1 MYIPRSTTEGLSSAI
16 THALQELS
24 MASPSGGLTKE
35 GRSSLIGIVIAMVG
49 NVLISLALNTQRY
62 AHMRLSKER
71 DQAESKRK
79 SEESTESGETVPLL
93 AKHDRDDKEQ
103 TDDADKN
110 KSYLRS
116 PIWWIG
122 ITLMTVGEAGN
133 FIAYGFAPASVVS
146 PLGVVALVSNCLIA
160 PLLLHERFRLRDGA
174 GVLIAIGGCVTVVLS
189 ASGSDPRLDPKTL
202 FALISTWEFTAYL
215 ITTHAMII
223 GLSILSNRYGDRTIL
238 IDVGLVALFGGY
250 TALAT
255 KGVASLISNIGWA
268 VFTTPITYVLTF
280 AVVAT
285 AVMQIKYINRA
296 LQRFP
301 ATVVIPTQFVLFTI
315 SVIVGSSILY
325 RDFERRD
332 TSDAGKFIGGC
343 LLTFIGVWAIT
354 SGRSSPD
361 ADAEAQDT
369 EHGSPPEVRER
380 STNPALLIT
389 PSQLES
395 PIAPHLTPAT
405 LSAIHPRS
413 ATDGTPSM
421 PQLHATTSAPSIPQ
435 LRPST
440 PHKTSSPAVPQTPE
454 RGTLARNRSSIAGLI
469 PEIGA
474 LTSPLSGSLSAVV
487 ADELRRNGSM
497 RRRSSLRPR
506 SGLIS
511 GDVEEAEE
519 GEPLGRERSLST
531 SVRGV
536 FRRGESGRG

>member
-1 MYIPRSTTEGLSSAI
+1 
-16 THALQELS
+16 
-24 MASPSGGLTKE
+24 MANPNGGLTKE

-79 SEESTESGETVPLL
+79 SEEASASGETVPLL
-93 AKHDRDDKEQ
+93 SKHTDSEDKEK
-103 TDDADKN
+103 DDEAEKS

-223 GLSILSNRYGDRTIL
+223 GLSILSNKYGDKTIL

-354 SGRSSPD
+354 SGRSSQD
-361 ADAEAQDT
+361 SENDAEAA
-369 EHGSPPEVRER
+369 ENASPPEVRER

-421 PQLHATTSAPSIPQ
+421 PQLHATTSAPSVPQ

-440 PHKTSSPAVPQTPE
+440 PHKTSAPAVPQTPE
-454 RGTLARNRSSIAGLI
+454 RATLARNRSSIAGLI
-469 PEIGA
+469 PELGA

-506 SGLIS
+506 SGLVS
-511 GDVEEAEE
+511 EDVEEVEE
-519 GEPLGRERSLST
+519 GEPLGRERSLSA
-531 SVRGV
+531 SIRVA
-536 FRRGESGRG
+536 FRRGESSRG